1 MRRSKRKKY
10 TSEFKREAVRL
21 MESTARPST
30 PRQLG
35 AAQSCS
41 IVLRLLISVEQPCER
56 KND

>member
-1 MRRSKRKKY
+1 MTKRKKY
-10 TSEFKREAVRL
+10 TSEFKLARSGTADGERGEAL
-21 MESTARPST
+21 HSSAARC
-30 PRQLG
+30 